1 MEEIDVNKMEVE
13 EFDVNNMEVDSDS
26 NVISEPSNIPNRKVD
41 PSETDLREY
50 FKQINEKIKQLDIK
64 GGAKEFTF
72 EDGFS
77 CIARDEKNANRKHQN
92 WILKTK

>member
-1 MEEIDVNKMEVE
+1 MEEFNDKIE
-13 EFDVNNMEVDSDS
+13 EFDVEKMEVDSDN
-26 NVISEPSNIPNRKVD
+26 NVSPVPQFEEKPKRKVD
-41 PSETDLREY
+41 PSETELKEY
-50 FKQINEKIKQLDIK
+50 FKQVRERTKQLDIK

-92 WILKTK
+92 WIDNQ

>member
-1 MEEIDVNKMEVE
+1 MEDFNEKIE
-13 EFDVNNMEVDSDS
+13 EFDVDKMEVDN
-26 NVISEPSNIPNRKVD
+26 NVSSEQKLPETPNRKVD
-41 PSETDLREY
+41 PSETELKEY
-50 FKQINEKIKQLDIK
+50 FKQINQKIKQLDIK

-92 WILKTK
+92 WLKIK